1 MGRLRIQHRE
11 TGEIPALH
19 PAKKG
24 LFIILAFLLPVVLSG
39 QEKSI
44 PISISFFNESTAIP
58 FTRLVTI
65 PVHPGLQVG
74 TEFNYRAGEHSR
86 LFQTVNIG
94 YFYHQY
100 LAQGIGINTELG
112 YEYRL
117 KSGLAFQ
124 GLFGV
129 GYMHTF
135 TTAEEFIF
143 SNGQYEQQADQGNA
157 RVTPSLSF
165 DLGYY
170 LRKTAINSPKIFV
183 RYQSWAEYPYSP
195 DFIPVMTHINL
206 HLGARFFIQLK
217 TAKHE

>member
-1 MGRLRIQHRE
+1 M
-11 TGEIPALH
+11 
-19 PAKKG
+19 
-24 LFIILAFLLPVVLSG
+24 LPTLMWG

-44 PISISFFNESTAIP
+44 PINISFFNESTAIP
-58 FTRLVTI
+58 FTRLITT

-74 TEFNYRAGEHSR
+74 TEFNYRVNERTR

-94 YFYHQY
+94 YFYHHH
-100 LAQGIGINTELG
+100 LTQGIGINTELG

-117 KSGLAFQ
+117 ISGLAFQ

-135 TTAEEFIF
+135 ATAEEFTF
-143 SNGQYEQQADQGNA
+143 SNGQYENNTDKGNA
-157 RVTPSLSF
+157 RITPSLSF

-170 LRKTAINSPKIFV
+170 LKKTAINSPKVFV
-183 RYQSWAEYPYSP
+183 RYQSWVEYPYSP

-206 HLGARFFIQLK
+206 HLGAKFFIQSK
-217 TAKHE
+217 TAKHG